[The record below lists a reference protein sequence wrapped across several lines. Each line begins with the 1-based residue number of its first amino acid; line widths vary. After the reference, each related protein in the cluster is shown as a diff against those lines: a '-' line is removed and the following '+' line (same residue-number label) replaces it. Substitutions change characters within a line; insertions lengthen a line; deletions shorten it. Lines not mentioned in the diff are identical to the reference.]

1 VNNLNDLYTGP
12 ITINERISSLDILR
26 GIALFGILTINIASF
41 TPGGPPGFTHSPN
54 SVDNWITTF
63 LLLFVESK
71 FFTLFSFL
79 FGLGFSI
86 QLIRAK
92 QRGDGFAL
100 RFSRRLGALFIFGLL
115 HIVLLWDGD
124 ILVVYAIVGF
134 ILLLFRNC
142 KEKTL
147 LKWTGMLLL
156 IPNVIVIIGFSS
168 IEILRSMS
176 QYANQFQQFDISFVN
191 AFKNGQQDTY
201 QILSSGSFAELI
213 SSRVTGYIEVFPLLL
228 SRVPTILAMFL
239 LGFYVGK
246 KDILRNIS
254 RYQSLLKRLSR
265 WGIGIGLTTNIII
278 IILTKVLPPI
288 PGVVILL
295 LNQTLTGPILSLS
308 FSAVIVLGLQ
318 NNKVKYLLSPFSNIG
333 RIALTNYILQS
344 VLYSFIFYSYGLGLS
359 GEIGTWQALI
369 VAIIFFVLQI
379 CLSNIWLKHFRFGP
393 LEWIWKSISY
403 WKMHSIK

>member
-1 VNNLNDLYTGP
+1 MNDLYTGP
-12 ITINERISSLDILR
+12 VTINERISSLDILR

-54 SVDNWITTF
+54 SVDNWLTTF

-92 QRGDGFAL
+92 QRGDGFVL
-100 RFSRRLGALFIFGLL
+100 RFSRRLGALSIFGLL

-124 ILVVYAIVGF
+124 ILLVYAIVGF

-142 KEKTL
+142 NEKTL
-147 LKWTGMLLL
+147 LKWVSMLLL

-201 QILSSGSFAELI
+201 QLLSSGSFSQLI
-213 SSRVTGYIEVFPLLL
+213 SSRVTGYIDLFPLLL

-246 KDILRNIS
+246 KDILQNIS

-265 WGIGIGLTTNIII
+265 WGIGIGLTINIII

-308 FSAVIVLGLQ
+308 FASVIVLGLQ

-333 RIALTNYILQS
+333 RMALTNYILQS

-359 GEIGTWQALI
+359 GKIGTWQALI
-369 VAIIFFVLQI
+369 VAIVFFVFQI
-379 CLSNIWLKHFRFGP
+379 CLSNIWLKYFRFGP

-403 WKMHSIK
+403 WKIHSIK